1 MKTIS
6 LQLLTLCIAVNIAA
20 SQTVSTPIVGFSKEQ
35 LPAGQ
40 HFFSPSFLKASVY
53 SGTATL
59 SGATISGI
67 NISGSLGSS
76 AYTDRPNFP
85 THYVEITSGDY
96 AGTYYDIASNTSS
109 SVTLT
114 ATPNVSGA
122 VSIVI
127 RPHVTLADVIKSE
140 SGIGEYSDSISV
152 YDSTGNFSSY
162 YFAGG
167 IVTGD
172 DFSTPMG
179 HVPIP
184 PGKGV
189 GINTG
194 VNLSLVTSG
203 QVRSTTLKVP
213 VYPGAVNVVGSFNP
227 STSTKLINTGL
238 ATELD
243 PYSES
248 ATLYDASGNL
258 ALVAI
263 AYSDGSNVTDD
274 NFTQYTSLNSPSIS
288 TKTSMLVNVNSA
300 KYVSLP
306 SPINNP

>member
-1 MKTIS
+1 MKKFS
-6 LQLLTLCIAVNIAA
+6 FQLLTLCFAVHIAA

-40 HFFSPSFLKASVY
+40 HFFSPSFQKASVY

-67 NISGSLGSS
+67 NISGSLGTS

-114 ATPNVSGA
+114 ETPNVSGA

-140 SGIGEYSDSISV
+140 SGIGEYSDSIAV
-152 YDSTGNFSSY
+152 YDKVGGFTVY
-162 YFAGG
+162 YFANGG
-167 IVTGD
+167 VTGD

-179 HVPIP
+179 HVPVS

-194 VNLSLVTSG
+194 ANLQVLTSG
-203 QVRSTTLKVP
+203 QVRDKNLRVP
-213 VYPGAVNVVGSFNP
+213 VYPGAVNVVGAMNP
-227 STSTKLINTGL
+227 STNTKI
-238 ATELD
+238 TELSLGSELSA
-243 PYSES
+243 YSET
-248 ATLYDASGNL
+248 ALLYNSDGNL
-258 ALVAI
+258 GLVAI
-263 AYSDGSNVTDD
+263 VLSDGASPTDD
-274 NFTQYTSLNSPSIS
+274 NFNAYSIS
-288 TKTSMLVNVNSA
+288 SSPTLTTKTTMLVNVDSA
-300 KYVSLP
+300 KYITLP
-306 SPINNP
+306 SPVK